1 MKKTDKNNELK
12 SVKVNVATNFIKDEM
27 KIFSDADVYTDDDD
41 SEEDRLLDLE
51 KMYVA
56 RNKISAMSN
65 GDFSNTRNSLEK
77 IFFLA

>member
-1 MKKTDKNNELK
+1 MKKIDKNTELK

-41 SEEDRLLDLE
+41 SEEDRLLDLD
-51 KMYVA
+51 KMCVA
-56 RNKISAMSN
+56 SNKISAMSN